1 MGNSLKKPAKIKPEG
16 KVIDSITELML
27 SDFIVCLL
35 DKDYSSLAVHRP
47 SASQQE
53 LQQAWNKI
61 YGEYLDGIVDS
72 EQAAYINLSKE
83 VVIMETRIE
92 MITACLGVLSFSFD
106 QEILDNL
113 RAWTPIWETFDPTN
127 PQQYNKD
134 IESVEMRINEI
145 KVELRQSKQE
155 LAQITPETEEVD
167 RFYFEKVIVQLEKHK
182 GPIDKWRTTV
192 ANFVFSLRDLRLSRR
207 ALQAEPDA
215 H

>member
-1 MGNSLKKPAKIKPEG
+1 
-16 KVIDSITELML
+16 VIDSITELML

-35 DKDYSSLAVHRP
+35 DKDYSSLAVNKP

-53 LQQAWNKI
+53 LQQSWNKI

-92 MITACLGVLSFSFD
+92 MITACLGVLSFNFD

-113 RAWTPIWETFDPTN
+113 RVWTPIWERFDPAD

-145 KVELRQSKQE
+145 KVELRQSQQE

-192 ANFVFSLRDLRLSRR
+192 ANFVFSLQDLRLSRR
-207 ALQAEPDA
+207 AGQAEAMDK
-215 H
+215 